1 MNNIIKLLI
10 EIVIVVT
17 VTAILSSVFAINTTI
32 IHATND
38 TASEINNNTI
48 ASITGNKASKV
59 KVVAS
64 FYPMYDFVQKIGG
77 DRVEVSSIVPPGVEP
92 HDWEPTIQQRLEAE
106 SSDMIVYNG
115 AGFEKWIEEIDAKFR
130 VDTSEGLELLE
141 GSSEGGDHQ
150 TSASGH
156 TDINENADP
165 HIWLDPILAKYQ
177 IEKIRDGLIKID
189 PANTNY
195 YNGTAKKFIAEL
207 DSLDAFI
214 RSQLSNCD
222 KIDFIAFHNAF
233 TYFSNRYGLNQH
245 SVYGVSPEGDILPQ
259 RLQEI
264 IKLSHELNID
274 TIYAEDLIDP
284 RLVNVIATEIPN
296 GKVLILSP
304 IEGIDEEEQ
313 KAGKGYIDKMRQN
326 IENLKVGLRCT

>member
-1 MNNIIKLLI
+1 MNNIIKLLK

-32 IHATND
+32 IHATNN
-38 TASEINNNTI
+38 TASEINNTI
-48 ASITGNKASKV
+48 ASINENKVSKV

-64 FYPMYDFVQKIGG
+64 FYPIYDFVQKIGG

-92 HDWEPTIQQRLEAE
+92 HDWEPTIQQILKAE

-115 AGFEKWIEEIDAKFR
+115 AGFEKWIEEIDAKFKI
-130 VDTSEGLELLE
+130 DTSEGLELFE

-150 TSASGH
+150 TSASMH
-156 TDINENADP
+156 TALNENADP

-195 YNGTAKKFIAEL
+195 YNGNAKKFIAEL

-214 RSQLSNCD
+214 RSELSNCD

-264 IKLSHELNID
+264 IKLSRELNID

-313 KAGKGYIDKMRQN
+313 KAGKGYIEKMRQN

>member
-1 MNNIIKLLI
+1 MNNIIKLLT

-32 IHATND
+32 IHATNN
-38 TASEINNNTI
+38 TASEINNTI
-48 ASITGNKASKV
+48 ASINGNKASKV

-64 FYPMYDFVQKIGG
+64 FYPIYDFVQKIGG
-77 DRVEVSSIVPPGVEP
+77 DRVEVSSIIPPGVEP

-130 VDTSEGLELLE
+130 LDTSEGLELLE
-141 GSSEGGDHQ
+141 GSSEGGDHK
-150 TSASGH
+150 TSATGH
-156 TDINENADP
+156 TDLNENADP

-195 YNGTAKKFIAEL
+195 YNGNAKKFIAEL

-214 RSQLSNCD
+214 RSELSNCD

-264 IKLSHELNID
+264 IKLSRELNID
-274 TIYAEDLIDP
+274 TIYAEDLVDP

>member
-1 MNNIIKLLI
+1 MNNIIKLLN

-17 VTAILSSVFAINTTI
+17 VTAILSSVFAINTII
-32 IHATND
+32 IHATNNA
-38 TASEINNNTI
+38 ASEINNTI
-48 ASITGNKASKV
+48 ASINGNKASKV

-64 FYPMYDFVQKIGG
+64 FYPIYDFVQKIGG
-77 DRVEVSSIVPPGVEP
+77 DRVEVSSIIPPGVEP

-150 TSASGH
+150 TSARGH
-156 TDINENADP
+156 TDLNENADP

-195 YNGTAKKFIAEL
+195 YNGNAKKFIAEL

-214 RSQLSNCD
+214 RSELSNCD

-264 IKLSHELNID
+264 IKLSRELNID

-313 KAGKGYIDKMRQN
+313 KVGKGYIDKMRQN

>member
-17 VTAILSSVFAINTTI
+17 VTAILSSVFANNTTI
-32 IHATND
+32 IHATNN
-38 TASEINNNTI
+38 TASEINNTI
-48 ASITGNKASKV
+48 ASINGNKASKV

-64 FYPMYDFVQKIGG
+64 FYPIYDFVQKIGG
-77 DRVEVSSIVPPGVEP
+77 DRVEVSSIIPPGVEP
-92 HDWEPTIQQRLEAE
+92 HDWEPTIQQRLKAE

-150 TSASGH
+150 TSARGH
-156 TDINENADP
+156 TDLNENADP

-189 PANTNY
+189 PTNTNY
-195 YNGTAKKFIAEL
+195 YNGNAKKFIAEL

-214 RSQLSNCD
+214 RSELSNCD

-245 SVYGVSPEGDILPQ
+245 SVYEGVSPEGDILPQ

-264 IKLSHELNID
+264 IKLSRELNID
-274 TIYAEDLIDP
+274 TIYAEDLVDP
-284 RLVNVIATEIPN
+284 RLINVIATEIPN

>member
-1 MNNIIKLLI
+1 LNNIIKLLI

-17 VTAILSSVFAINTTI
+17 VTAILSSVFANNTTI
-32 IHATND
+32 IHATNN
-38 TASEINNNTI
+38 TASEINNTI
-48 ASITGNKASKV
+48 ASINGNKASKV

-64 FYPMYDFVQKIGG
+64 FYPIYDFVQKIGG
-77 DRVEVSSIVPPGVEP
+77 DRVEVSSIIPPGVEP
-92 HDWEPTIQQRLEAE
+92 HDWEPTIQQRLKAE

-156 TDINENADP
+156 TDLNENADP

-214 RSQLSNCD
+214 RSELSNCD
-222 KIDFIAFHNAF
+222 KTDFIAFHNAF

-264 IKLSHELNID
+264 IKLSRELNID

-284 RLVNVIATEIPN
+284 RLANVIATEIPN
-296 GKVLILSP
+296 GKVLILSS

-313 KAGKGYIDKMRQN
+313 KAGRGYIDKMRQN

>member
-1 MNNIIKLLI
+1 MSNIIKLLI

-17 VTAILSSVFAINTTI
+17 VTAILSSVFANNTTI
-32 IHATND
+32 IHATNN
-38 TASEINNNTI
+38 TASEINNTI
-48 ASITGNKASKV
+48 ASINGNKASKV

-64 FYPMYDFVQKIGG
+64 FYPIYDFVQKIGG
-77 DRVEVSSIVPPGVEP
+77 DRVEVSSIIPPGVEP
-92 HDWEPTIQQRLEAE
+92 HDWEPTIQQRLKAE

-141 GSSEGGDHQ
+141 GSSEGGDHK

-156 TDINENADP
+156 TDLNENADP

-214 RSQLSNCD
+214 RSELSNCD
-222 KIDFIAFHNAF
+222 KTDFIAFHNAF

-264 IKLSHELNID
+264 IKLSRELNID

>member
-1 MNNIIKLLI
+1 MSNIIKLLI

-32 IHATND
+32 IHATNN
-38 TASEINNNTI
+38 TASEINNTI
-48 ASITGNKASKV
+48 ASINGNKASKV

-64 FYPMYDFVQKIGG
+64 FYPIYDFVQKIGG
-77 DRVEVSSIVPPGVEP
+77 DRVEVSSIIPPGVEP

-141 GSSEGGDHQ
+141 GSSEGGDHK

-156 TDINENADP
+156 TDLNENADP

-214 RSQLSNCD
+214 RSELSNCD

-264 IKLSHELNID
+264 IKLSRELNID
-274 TIYAEDLIDP
+274 TIYAEDLVDP

>member
-1 MNNIIKLLI
+1 LNNIIKLLI

-32 IHATND
+32 IHATNN
-38 TASEINNNTI
+38 TASEINNTI
-48 ASITGNKASKV
+48 ASINGNKASKV

-64 FYPMYDFVQKIGG
+64 FYPIYDFVQKIGG
-77 DRVEVSSIVPPGVEP
+77 DRVEVSSIIPPGVEP
-92 HDWEPTIQQRLEAE
+92 HDWEPTIQQRLEAK

-141 GSSEGGDHQ
+141 GSRKGGDHQ

-156 TDINENADP
+156 TDLNENADP

-177 IEKIRDGLIKID
+177 IEKIRNGLIKID

-195 YNGTAKKFIAEL
+195 YNGNAKKFIAEL

-214 RSQLSNCD
+214 RSELSNCD

-274 TIYAEDLIDP
+274 TIYAEDLVDP

-326 IENLKVGLRCT
+326 IQNLKVGLRCT

>member
-1 MNNIIKLLI
+1 LNNIIKLLI

-32 IHATND
+32 IHATNN
-38 TASEINNNTI
+38 TASEINNTI
-48 ASITGNKASKV
+48 ASINGNKASKV

-64 FYPMYDFVQKIGG
+64 FYPIYDFVG
-77 DRVEVSSIVPPGVEP
+77 DRVEVSSIIPPGVEP
-92 HDWEPTIQQRLEAE
+92 HDWEPTIQQRLKAE

-141 GSSEGGDHQ
+141 GSSEGGDHK

-156 TDINENADP
+156 TDLNENADP

-214 RSQLSNCD
+214 RSELSNCD

-245 SVYGVSPEGDILPQ
+245 SVYEGVSPEGDILPQ

-264 IKLSHELNID
+264 IKLSRELNID

>member
-1 MNNIIKLLI
+1 MNNIIKPLI

-17 VTAILSSVFAINTTI
+17 VTAILSSVFANNTTI
-32 IHATND
+32 IHATNN
-38 TASEINNNTI
+38 TASEINNTI
-48 ASITGNKASKV
+48 ASINGNKASKV

-64 FYPMYDFVQKIGG
+64 FYPIYDFVQKIGG
-77 DRVEVSSIVPPGVEP
+77 DRVEVSSIIPPGVEP
-92 HDWEPTIQQRLEAE
+92 HDWEPTIQQRLKAE

-156 TDINENADP
+156 TDLNENADP

-214 RSQLSNCD
+214 RSELSNCD

-264 IKLSHELNID
+264 IKLSRELNID
-274 TIYAEDLIDP
+274 TIYAEDLVDP
-284 RLVNVIATEIPN
+284 RLINVIATEIPN

-313 KAGKGYIDKMRQN
+313 KVGKGYIDKMRQN